1 MAHFEFEPEERFRSA
16 WGPVIDVLETPDD
29 VTLRVELP
37 GVSKTDIRLRWRQGL
52 LTITGIKPRHVAG
65 EIASSG
71 TAYATNVRYLCVER
85 QYGEFRRD
93 IAIGTPIDFERCSA
107 RLVDGLLHVRLPKL
121 NRPGA
126 DAFIPIED

>member
-16 WGPVIDVLETPDD
+16 WGPVIDVLESPDD

-37 GVSKTDIRLRWRQGL
+37 GVNKEDIRLRWRDGL
-52 LTITGIKPRHVAG
+52 LAITGVKPRQVAPEAG
-65 EIASSG
+65 M
-71 TAYATNVRYLCVER
+71 RYLCVER

-107 RLVDGLLHVRLPKL
+107 RLVDGLLHIRLPKM
-121 NRPGA
+121 NRQRG
-126 DAFIPIED
+126 DAFIPIEE